1 VGVIAAYTVC
11 LCLKSDFNGK
21 TTTFAYDTINRLTS
35 KTADPTHPS
44 LISHA
49 IARVEYDY
57 DANGARIAAR
67 TYSAGNALLYSEATP
82 RDERGRLISK
92 TTPFGTLGYDYY
104 ANGLLKDVVSSNS
117 GGVNTGYR
125 YDEANRLA
133 FVDDASGVQ
142 PVGTPNRTTGYTYN
156 ANGSLQ
162 SVAAA
167 NGVTHTYQYDTLNR
181 LRTLNVSNL
190 SSQIGSYT
198 YALNPSGHRHQ
209 VTEGTGRTVAYTY
222 DALYRLTSETVAGGA
237 DPGQNGTVTYGL
249 DKVGNRE
256 SRTSSVSSV
265 AASSNTY
272 NSRDW
277 LSGDTYDTNGNTR
290 TTPLTALGSPL
301 TIPDVYDF
309 EDRLIVRTRS
319 DGMTINL
326 SYDADGIRL
335 QKSIFDVS
343 ASLLSATGYFVDT
356 NNLTGY
362 AQVLEEYAN
371 TSAGTTASVYTYG
384 SSLISVGRIISNA
397 PSSTFSYFAFDGL
410 GSVRALTNATGA
422 VTDTYDYDAFGILIR
437 RTGTTTNNYLYR
449 GEQFDPDLGMYS
461 VRARFYNQST
471 GRFWNQDSYEGSSG
485 DPASLHKYLY
495 ANADPVMGRDPSGHF
510 SLIEEEAVVEDV
522 GVEAEI
528 ATPEIRGTISPL
540 AKIVIGAKFAE
551 ATAGIL
557 KLVYS
562 SPSLQRARDDLKL
575 AIQTES
581 RDPILYFYGS
591 KEKIFSYAFRSAI
604 RASSRFPRDRKS
616 ALTFPSGA
624 YATDIAPFET
634 EFTQRQLSAEFYN
647 GDETQDVSW
656 FIAFKQGAFRR
667 YYKHQ
672 FIHNAPEGTWIPIEI
687 VLVGPN
693 LMSP

>member
-44 LISHA
+44 LIYSHA

-92 TTPFGTLGYDYY
+92 TTPFGTFGYDYY

-125 YDEANRLA
+125 YDEANRLT

-142 PVGTPNRTTGYTYN
+142 SVGSPNRTTGYTYN

-256 SRTSSVSSV
+256 SRTSSVSTV
-265 AASSNTY
+265 ASSSNTF

-301 TIPDVYDF
+301 TLPDIYDF

-319 DGMTINL
+319 DGMTIDL
-326 SYDADGIRL
+326 SYDADGVRR

-343 ASLLSATGYFVDT
+343 ASLLSATGYV
-356 NNLTGY
+356 
-362 AQVLEEYAN
+362 AQC
-371 TSAGTTASVYTYG
+371 
-384 SSLISVGRIISNA
+384 
-397 PSSTFSYFAFDGL
+397 SY
-410 GSVRALTNATGA
+410 
-422 VTDTYDYDAFGILIR
+422 
-437 RTGTTTNNYLYR
+437 
-449 GEQFDPDLGMYS
+449 
-461 VRARFYNQST
+461 
-471 GRFWNQDSYEGSSG
+471 
-485 DPASLHKYLY
+485 
-495 ANADPVMGRDPSGHF
+495 
-510 SLIEEEAVVEDV
+510 
-522 GVEAEI
+522 
-528 ATPEIRGTISPL
+528 
-540 AKIVIGAKFAE
+540 
-551 ATAGIL
+551 
-557 KLVYS
+557 
-562 SPSLQRARDDLKL
+562 
-575 AIQTES
+575 
-581 RDPILYFYGS
+581 
-591 KEKIFSYAFRSAI
+591 
-604 RASSRFPRDRKS
+604 
-616 ALTFPSGA
+616 
-624 YATDIAPFET
+624 
-634 EFTQRQLSAEFYN
+634 
-647 GDETQDVSW
+647 
-656 FIAFKQGAFRR
+656 
-667 YYKHQ
+667 
-672 FIHNAPEGTWIPIEI
+672 
-687 VLVGPN
+687 
-693 LMSP
+693 